1 MTTIQ
6 CQNGHKI
13 TLTEQQAAKF
23 AGKSVKCP
31 KCSTNVLVPLNEPEV
46 IEVEPELIDPLD
58 PMVASPVDS
67 LSPGPLDELSALVQ
81 QSRAATPVRPIA
93 APTQPKAKKEPEKV
107 GTPFSWI
114 VLNVIVGVS
123 ALLAVGLAGIISIF
137 LMSGKSTDDRSEL
150 LAAISPSTRES
161 LAKNGLLDGRSTN
174 ASTATKSGPNVV
186 AQQTSNGSTASGS
199 GTASSSQNSS
209 NSQVKSSPFDIP
221 RIESIEGLGVYRFG
235 EPVWA
240 AAFDEESGHLFV
252 GTDKDGML
260 VYQLDGQFKQ
270 SSKMVEVFPLKGKPT
285 AFCCK
290 VFEGKSY
297 LIAASTESQALMVFD
312 AATLK
317 QLFEIKIDSPIAVQ
331 QLKASTNSRDPYI
344 YFLGRDTTDEVAVFQ
359 RIGRVNLATKA
370 QDAGLSAMHYSEFA
384 VSETGDLIFAR
395 TMAARFG
402 VIASWPKIMTYRD
415 GDQDVEVGFWGNEK
429 SSSPPIVVGRRMT
442 DRLRAFEENGIALAT
457 IRYPVEAE
465 FAKQNL
471 SFGLMETGLAFS
483 DANNFRPARTFQIPQ
498 EVIESAQEIS
508 PVDSR
513 NRENLS
519 PIKSPGFFYF
529 DADDKRN
536 RALVVTPRHL
546 ILAEISSFPLADG
559 VGKLAPST
567 PGTLE
572 AKVGSELKLDLAWPD
587 MKSDTIFEFI
597 PNSNFL
603 PNENTV
609 VLGMPRNSGP
619 IPWQITLDQA
629 IEPQDRKIKVSNAV
643 ELQGKKP
650 PLYLRVGNEVMVVMS
665 LEPKNGITVLG
676 VNRPYPIEHS
686 MQERVALVNEVGAEL
701 PVVSDGESKPQGIS
715 FDVSA
720 GVNPEQDIVFVRD
733 ISFFE
738 QDQLPF
744 KIQIGSEVM
753 EVTAL
758 DSLRR
763 SLTVKRTNGVDHSL
777 EDPCLLLIDDPKDP
791 RLPNL
796 PVVDFTT
803 FKWTPNQNQV
813 GIHAIRMR
821 ARRGFGYY
829 EWIWNVTV
837 KP

>member
-13 TLTEQQAAKF
+13 TLTEQQVAKF
-23 AGKSVKCP
+23 AGKNVKCP
-31 KCSTNVLVPLNEPEV
+31 KCSENILVPLNEPEV

-58 PMVASPVDS
+58 PTLASPSDS
-67 LSPGPLDELSALVQ
+67 LSPGPLDDLSALVQ

-93 APTQPKAKKEPEKV
+93 PPTQPKAKKEPEKV

-114 VLNVIVGVS
+114 VLNVTVGVS
-123 ALLAVGLAGIISIF
+123 ALLAVGLAGIVAIF
-137 LMSGKSTDDRSEL
+137 LMSGKSSDDRAEL
-150 LAAISPSTRES
+150 LATVSPSTREL
-161 LAKNGLLDGRSTN
+161 LAKNGLLDGQSTN
-174 ASTATKSGPNVV
+174 ASTPSNSGPNAV
-186 AQQTSNGSTASGS
+186 AQQSSNGSTAGGS

-221 RIESIEGLGVYRFG
+221 KIESVQGLGVYRFG

-260 VYQLDGQFKQ
+260 VYELNGQFKQ

-290 VFEGKSY
+290 VFDGKSY
-297 LIAASTESQALMVFD
+297 LIAASTESQALMVID

-331 QLKASTNSRDPYI
+331 QLKASLNPQDPYV

-359 RIGRVNLATKA
+359 RIGRVNLAKKA
-370 QDAGLSAMHYSEFA
+370 QDEGLSARHYGEFA
-384 VSETGDLIFAR
+384 LSESGDLIFAKS
-395 TMAARFG
+395 MAASYG
-402 VIASWPKIMTYRD
+402 VIARWPKILTYRE
-415 GDQDVEVGFWGNEK
+415 GDADPEVRAWGNEK
-429 SSSPPIVVGRRMT
+429 SSSPPIVLGRRLT
-442 DRLRAFEENGIALAT
+442 DRLRVFEENGFAIAT
-457 IRYPVEAE
+457 IHYPVEAE
-465 FAKQNL
+465 FAKQDL
-471 SFGLMETGLAFS
+471 CFGLMESGLAFS
-483 DANNFRPARTFQIPQ
+483 TSNNYNPARTIPIPT
-498 EVIESAQEIS
+498 EVIESAQGINA
-508 PVDSR
+508 VDSR

-519 PIKSPGFFYF
+519 PINSPGFFYF

-546 ILAEISSFPLADG
+546 IVAEISSFPLASGD
-559 VGKLAPST
+559 GKLAPPT
-567 PGTLE
+567 PRTLE
-572 AKVGSELKLDLAWPD
+572 AKVGSELELDLAWPE

-603 PNENTV
+603 PNENVV
-609 VLGMPRNSGP
+609 VLGMARNGER
-619 IPWQITLDQA
+619 IPSRITLHED
-629 IEPQDRKIKVSNAV
+629 IELRSGKVMLRNAV
-643 ELQGKKP
+643 DVQGKKP
-650 PLYLRVGNEVMVVMS
+650 PFYVRVGNEVMLVLS
-665 LEPKNGITVLG
+665 LVRDNGITVLG
-676 VNRPYPIEHS
+676 VNRPYPIKHF
-686 MQERVALVNEVGAEL
+686 MNERVALVNEAGAEL
-701 PVVSDGESKPQGIS
+701 PVVTEGESKPQGIP

-720 GVNPEQDIVFVRD
+720 GVNSEQDIVFVRD
-733 ISFFE
+733 LSVFE
-738 QDQLPF
+738 QEQLPF

-758 DSLRR
+758 DLLRR
-763 SLTVKRTNGVDHSL
+763 GMTVKRTNGVDHPIA
-777 EDPCLLLIDDPKDP
+777 DPCLLLIDDPKDP

-796 PVVDFTT
+796 PIVDGTT

-813 GIHAIRMR
+813 GSHGIRMR
-821 ARRGFGYY
+821 ARRGFSYY

-837 KP
+837 RP